1 MATLLVFNS
10 SSKVA
15 FGDLSQA
22 RPWNWC
28 NLKSGCRI
36 AARAQIPMTSGIRC
50 PTMKNWGR
58 VEVWEAFVQYCRNR
72 LVTVKAIEE
81 KNDDIIRISI
91 KRPDWS
97 NIFAFYQEKK
107 SFSANVPH
115 LIFCQKK
122 CRHAKCI
129 ILATAKLAQNKNL
142 GNVSETFSCWFSGI
156 YVIVV
161 KDFLLIDEDE
171 EKSLKYA
178 TDKSFRKSLKDF
190 SL

>member
-1 MATLLVFNS
+1 MELVQFEKWSPDCGTCTNPNDKRNQMSDNEKLRTCRGLGSFCAILQKPIGNS
-10 SSKVA
+10 QSHRREK
-15 FGDLSQA
+15 
-22 RPWNWC
+22 RWYN
-28 NLKSGCRI
+28 
-36 AARAQIPMTSGIRC
+36 
-50 PTMKNWGR
+50 KNHR
-58 VEVWEAFVQYCRNR
+58 ES
-72 LVTVKAIEE
+72 
-81 KNDDIIRISI
+81 SI

-190 SL
+190 LLHF